1 LEIDNPQ
8 PTECQR
14 IRNEIDAAM
23 IFTVGLR
30 KRAPS
35 GAKETRIS
43 IASIRRCWMRF
54 VAHPWDVC
62 QNPKKGQNRGKRPKT
77 WQ

>member
-43 IASIRRCWMRF
+43 IASAFGDARGPS
-54 VAHPWDVC
+54 HPAN
-62 QNPKKGQNRGKRPKT
+62 QSEPRGHYWREDGHFA
-77 WQ
+77 